1 MKSLLQ
7 HVAVVACV
15 FLFLEWLVPVP
26 SGAGVSVLF
35 VHHMAVTVLALV
47 IPTLFLLYRYRSVV
61 AVALAAASE
70 NGSRERRPLLRY
82 LESQIRELKRRMGS
96 IQDGSL
102 AVGEEDLRQLTRRCF
117 ESATDAYIGVVSNV
131 PSDYMS
137 RFHFYLEEH
146 QNGIHQNRWPSARI
160 LLVEAQELQ
169 QDQIHHVQVVRN
181 FVEWHIS
188 HGVLLLQAN
197 PTVAAEFAKVA
208 RLGTTDLALWIGSYA
223 ILLFPVGPSS
233 SSEAISK
240 IQFSPRGQ
248 ESYQRTK
255 SYISEL
261 NAIATRIQLD
271 AHSVKLVHR
280 SDGEKAALSEG
291 LTGADE

>member
-1 MKSLLQ
+1 
-7 HVAVVACV
+7 
-15 FLFLEWLVPVP
+15 
-26 SGAGVSVLF
+26 
-35 VHHMAVTVLALV
+35 
-47 IPTLFLLYRYRSVV
+47 
-61 AVALAAASE
+61 
-70 NGSRERRPLLRY
+70 
-82 LESQIRELKRRMGS
+82 
-96 IQDGSL
+96 
-102 AVGEEDLRQLTRRCF
+102 
-117 ESATDAYIGVVSNV
+117 
-131 PSDYMS
+131 
-137 RFHFYLEEH
+137 
-146 QNGIHQNRWPSARI
+146 
-160 LLVEAQELQ
+160 
-169 QDQIHHVQVVRN
+169 VVRN